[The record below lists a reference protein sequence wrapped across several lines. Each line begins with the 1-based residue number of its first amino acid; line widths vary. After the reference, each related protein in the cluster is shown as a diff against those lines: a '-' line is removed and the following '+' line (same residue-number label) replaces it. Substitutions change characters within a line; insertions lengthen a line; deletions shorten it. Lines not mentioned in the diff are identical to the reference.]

1 MFLWR
6 LLITKLQL
14 LMLLMLDELE
24 HHQVS
29 IKDSKIHMT
38 GGWRNAL
45 NKIMW
50 NTLKLD
56 LH

>member
-14 LMLLMLDELE
+14 LMLDELE

-29 IKDSKIHMT
+29 ITDSKIHMT

-45 NKIMW
+45 NKIIW